1 MKWIALTLIAGI
13 AACDTDETLRS
24 YGAADK
30 TWVLTEI
37 DGTAFTART
46 TMTFPEKGRIAGKA
60 PCNSYGGTMSVPY
73 PWFKVGPLRSTK
85 MACSELQAETRFFR
99 ALSDMSLSE
108 VAGDTLILSTPEGRQ
123 MIFKAGE

>member
-60 PCNSYGGTMSVPY
+60 PCNSYGGTMS
-73 PWFKVGPLRSTK
+73 WFPTPGSKSVRCGPQKWPALNCRRKPGSSARSRT
-85 MACSELQAETRFFR
+85 
-99 ALSDMSLSE
+99 
-108 VAGDTLILSTPEGRQ
+108 
-123 MIFKAGE
+123 